1 MLQIVLL
8 KLVQQPPTIKLKRGE
23 RSIRR
28 RVGVDYVHSRFSI
41 QLYFKTL
48 EPQLRSQD
56 KLRTQQ
62 PRRKKSQIPI
72 NLENPQIF
80 IVLINLVIPERKKKD
95 LKGGV
100 FK

>member
-1 MLQIVLL
+1 MLPTVLL
-8 KLVQQPPTIKLKRGE
+8 KLVQQPPTIELKRGE

-28 RVGVDYVHSRFSI
+28 RVRVDYVHSRFSK

-80 IVLINLVIPERKKKD
+80 IVLINLVIPGIKKKD

>member
-1 MLQIVLL
+1 MLPTVLL
-8 KLVQQPPTIKLKRGE
+8 KLVQQPPTIELKRGE

-28 RVGVDYVHSRFSI
+28 RVGVDYVHSRFSK

-72 NLENPQIF
+72 NLGNPQVF
-80 IVLINLVIPERKKKD
+80 IVLINIVIPGRKKKD